1 MKKNILRFLILT
13 YLFVS
18 GLMFAEE
25 VPVPPSA
32 MARPGGT
39 GGDTGTP
46 GAQSIPVDMY
56 VYALAI
62 VAIMLI
68 VFFTKKYKSKK
79 I

>member
-25 VPVPPSA
+25 VPMPPSE

-56 VYALAI
+56 VYILAV
-62 VAIMLI
+62 VAVMLL
-68 VFFTKKYKSKK
+68 VLFAKKYKSQK